1 MRDDSGSTAKRRP
14 PDGSGSRH
22 RSRQHSP
29 RSNAGYK
36 GAEMAKDDRV
46 EQERAREEAEFE
58 EPGHALTKDTPGLDA
73 KTAREVAGPDAPGE
87 GDVDFDEGLG
97 SGAVDRGEDVIN
109 KGESHGLAAD

>member
-1 MRDDSGSTAKRRP
+1 MRDDSGSSKGRT
-14 PDGSGSRH
+14 PDGSGSQH
-22 RSRQHSP
+22 LSSQHSP
-29 RSNAGYK
+29 RSNTGYK

-87 GDVDFDEGLG
+87 GDVDFDESVSSSDPG
-97 SGAVDRGEDVIN
+97 RPR
-109 KGESHGLAAD
+109 K